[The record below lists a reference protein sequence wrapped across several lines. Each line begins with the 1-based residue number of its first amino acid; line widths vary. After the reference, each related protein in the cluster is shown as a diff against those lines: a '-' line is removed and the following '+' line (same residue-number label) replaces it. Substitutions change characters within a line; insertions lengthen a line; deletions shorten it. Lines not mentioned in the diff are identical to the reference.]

1 MADDDEDIRA
11 GDPDR
16 RRKKA
21 PRREPDDRDDEDEEE
36 RPRRRR
42 RRDADEGEGEDIG
55 NSPLGAVVPL
65 GVSVWALV
73 SLYSAL
79 LSCVIPG
86 LGLVAIICGI
96 LAFVTAK
103 HKATYGSVSGKIR
116 AIIGIVLGLSTFVI
130 HVFALIAFLM
140 AK

>member
-1 MADDDEDIRA
+1 MADDEIRE
-11 GDPDR
+11 GDPELP
-16 RRKKA
+16 RRKNA
-21 PRREPDDRDDEDEEE
+21 PPSDDEDDDD

-42 RRDADEGEGEDIG
+42 RRDNDGDREAPEE
-55 NSPLGAVVPL
+55 SALGAVVPL

-86 LGLVAIICGI
+86 LGLVAIIAGI
-96 LAFVTAK
+96 LAFVTHK
-103 HKATYGSVSGKIR
+103 QKATYGSVSGNIR

-130 HVFALIAFLM
+130 HVLALIAFLM

>member
-1 MADDDEDIRA
+1 MADDDIRE
-11 GDPDR
+11 GEPDR
-16 RRKKA
+16 PRKKRAA
-21 PRREPDDRDDEDEEE
+21 PRDDPDDEDDDD

-42 RRDADEGEGEDIG
+42 RRDDDREAPEE
-55 NSPLGAVVPL
+55 SALGAVVPL
-65 GVSVWALV
+65 GVSIWALV

-86 LGLVAIICGI
+86 LGLVAIIAGI
-96 LAFVTAK
+96 LAFVTHK
-103 HKATYGSVSGKIR
+103 QKATYGSVSGNIR

-130 HVFALIAFLM
+130 HVIALIAFLM

>member
-1 MADDDEDIRA
+1 MADEDIRE

-16 RRKKA
+16 
-21 PRREPDDRDDEDEEE
+21 PRRPRDRDDDENEDD
-36 RPRRRR
+36 RPRRR
-42 RRDADEGEGEDIG
+42 RRDADEGKGEDIG

-86 LGLVAIICGI
+86 LGLVAIASGI
-96 LAFVTAK
+96 LAFVTHK
-103 HKATYGSVSGKIR
+103 QKATYGSVSGSIR
-116 AIIGIVLGLSTFVI
+116 AVIGIVLGLITLVF
-130 HVFALIAFLM
+130 HGFLLFALLTGR
-140 AK
+140 